1 MISGPAILFGALGD
15 IRNASSRDP
24 VGTAGDMLTVGETP
38 AGQRRPVGDA
48 AEAGRH
54 VQPVLAGGGAA
65 IQRPGS

>member
-1 MISGPAILFGALGD
+1 
-15 IRNASSRDP
+15 